1 MPGATPCTCGRW
13 ARRSRRPGW
22 AELAPGRRVWG
33 EAPRAAAR
41 RPGTRPPRA
50 RAPGPKRP
58 SGRRPLEAGVHGGG
72 GPGGRS
78 SLDALAERPST
89 ADGSLRDETLLVLA
103 LSLGASGVSA
113 LISFIGSVTRPG
125 GLKDQA
131 ATLNASAAP
140 GRPWLDLAWQLFGI
154 TTALVPVA
162 LVAHFLL
169 REGRGLRTLGFDRTR
184 PWPDLGRGAAVAA
197 VIGSTGIAFYLAAR
211 GLGFNLTVVPEALPD
226 VWWKYPVLI
235 LSAVQNSVLEE
246 VIVVGTCC
254 AGSTSSAGPGAS
266 LAASSVLR
274 GSYHLYQGI
283 GGFVGNMVMGVVF
296 VYLYRRWGRV
306 GPLVVAHSLL
316 DIGAFVGYALL
327 AGKVTG
333 CRRREPRA
341 SARLDEQVAV
351 DHRTARPVSRVRPP
365 RSSRADPAGRT
376 TPEAG
381 EVGAAQALGPEGG
394 QRRVGAAG
402 DRVLVDADVREE
414 AAGDEVVAAG
424 RVLGAGRG
432 DDAPLRSGRPVPR
445 AGQQAVHGLSSA
457 TRPAGPRCAARCP
470 GPRGAR
476 RRGPR
481 RARRGLGRGERR
493 GREVQGDRAVP
504 GGRRDEDAAAG
515 GEPAPALVGAGGV
528 QDVGRGERRVAAQR
542 DLGGRGEPAQRPV
555 GLTASADG
563 GRTPS
568 RRG

>member
-1 MPGATPCTCGRW
+1 MAEAGPVDDAFPQKRLGEQPLTEERL
-13 ARRSRRPGW
+13 SRRI
-22 AELAPGRRVWG
+22 
-33 EAPRAAAR
+33 
-41 RPGTRPPRA
+41 
-50 RAPGPKRP
+50 
-58 SGRRPLEAGVHGGG
+58 
-72 GPGGRS
+72 
-78 SLDALAERPST
+78 
-89 ADGSLRDETLLVLA
+89 LRDETLLVLA

-169 REGRGLRTLGFDRTR
+169 REGQSLRTLGFDRTR

-246 VIVVGTCC
+246 VIVVGYLLRRLDQLGWG
-254 AGSTSSAGPGAS
+254 AGAS

-316 DIGAFVGYALL
+316 DIGAFVGYGLL
-327 AGKVTG
+327 AGKVDWL
-333 CRRREPRA
+333 P
-341 SARLDEQVAV
+341 
-351 DHRTARPVSRVRPP
+351 TA
-365 RSSRADPAGRT
+365 
-376 TPEAG
+376 
-381 EVGAAQALGPEGG
+381 
-394 QRRVGAAG
+394 
-402 DRVLVDADVREE
+402 
-414 AAGDEVVAAG
+414 
-424 RVLGAGRG
+424 
-432 DDAPLRSGRPVPR
+432 
-445 AGQQAVHGLSSA
+445 
-457 TRPAGPRCAARCP
+457 
-470 GPRGAR
+470 
-476 RRGPR
+476 
-481 RARRGLGRGERR
+481 
-493 GREVQGDRAVP
+493 
-504 GGRRDEDAAAG
+504 
-515 GEPAPALVGAGGV
+515 
-528 QDVGRGERRVAAQR
+528 
-542 DLGGRGEPAQRPV
+542 
-555 GLTASADG
+555 
-563 GRTPS
+563 
-568 RRG
+568 